1 MNNSRTEFRQ
11 LVRLPRDVK
20 DFLKREAERNCG
32 SQNSEIV
39 RSIRAR
45 MDAGEQRERAAG

>member
-1 MNNSRTEFRQ
+1 MEQ
-11 LVRLPRDVK
+11 PQAVKVLVRVPQE
-20 DFLKREAERNCG
+20 LKSWLEREAARNLS

-45 MDAGEQRERAAG
+45 MESEQRA

>member
-1 MNNSRTEFRQ
+1 MDSKIEFERQ
-11 LVRLPRDVK
+11 LVRLPRDAK
-20 DFLKREAERNCG
+20 DFIKREAERNCG

-45 MDAGEQRERAAG
+45 MDGEKRDRAAG

>member
-1 MNNSRTEFRQ
+1 MDSKIEFERQ
-11 LVRLPRDVK
+11 LVRLPHDVK
-20 DFLKREAERNCG
+20 AFIKREAERNCG

-45 MDAGEQRERAAG
+45 MDAEQRNAVG